1 MNKKYIKD
9 NRVYTTPIQI
19 QKEVEYIEKEKNENG
34 EEIEVKKT
42 KKITNYTNVEKDI
55 LEAGYSVYVTP
66 KLSVETL
73 VKRSVETIN
82 RETDERILNDFRW
95 NGNEFYLSLENQFNF
110 KNLYDLRERKEY
122 PITIKTKT
130 GFTTLEDVKEVEE
143 FYLAGVLFV
152 EECLKEG
159 WRRKAE
165 TEENIRNNYTS
176 ITR

>member
-1 MNKKYIKD
+1 MFNMKNRYIKEGKI
-9 NRVYTTPIQI
+9 YFTPIQI
-19 QKEVEYIEKEKNENG
+19 QKEVEYIEKEKNEAG

-42 KKITNYTNVEKDI
+42 KNVIQYTNVEKDI
-55 LEAGYSVYVTP
+55 LEAGYKVYVAP
-66 KLSVETL
+66 KISVETL

-130 GFTTLEDVKEVEE
+130 GFTTLEDVREVEE

-165 TEENIRNNYTS
+165 TEENIRNNYK
-176 ITR
+176 